1 MQLNSNNLLLA
12 SLLGGRSI
20 AQINDFQQVQKVLI
34 ENDLPT
40 VSAIQVDKNQNLW
53 QADDPVSE
61 AKQFFPFTFSHPQKG
76 KFLLPFEP
84 LISIDTKNVIKES
97 NTAKINRSINGKPTN
112 FQGTVK
118 ERWSRD
124 DYEIKLTGVLIDKD
138 MKRFPREYFTKL
150 SEILRERIRWD
161 VHCELLQLLDIN
173 HVVVYDFSF
182 PFTKGEN
189 IQAYQIGLKSD
200 FDFSLELTDADV
212 DI

>member
-53 QADDPVSE
+53 QADDLVSE

-84 LISIDTKNVIKES
+84 LISITGKNNIPTSNVAKKNTIK
-97 NTAKINRSINGKPTN
+97 NGKITA
-112 FQGTVK
+112 FQGSVK
-118 ERWSRD
+118 ERWSPD
-124 DYEIKLTGVLIDKD
+124 DWEISLSGVLIDKD
-138 MKRFPREYFTKL
+138 MNRFPREYFSKL
-150 SEILRERIRWD
+150 VEILTQPTRWD
-161 VHCELLQLLDIN
+161 VYCEPLQLLDIT

-189 IQAYQIGLKSD
+189 VQAYQINLKSD